1 MAKFDLKK
9 YLKEGKLHKNK
20 KTLNESCPGYDD
32 RGFGDPLPTLDSIQ
46 QDYELSQSE
55 EDEEIEH
62 EEESEGD
69 DATEILDD
77 VEELELDISN
87 STVNINLGEEIQKET
102 IVLSDPP
109 LEIEEEDHSMF
120 NASILTLSNGKT
132 LEVDVIELMD
142 NLVDNLDESAMK
154 LWIEFK
160 DKMGNR

>member
-32 RGFGDPLPTLDSIQ
+32 RGFGDP
-46 QDYELSQSE
+46 LSQSE

-120 NASILTLSNGKT
+120 NASVLTLSNGQT

-160 DKMGNR
+160 DKMENR

>member
-1 MAKFDLKK
+1 MIFIIKTPKKMAKFDLKK

-77 VEELELDISN
+77 VVFEPP
-87 STVNINLGEEIQKET
+87 
-102 IVLSDPP
+102 SDGASGSAAH
-109 LEIEEEDHSMF
+109 HS
-120 NASILTLSNGKT
+120 
-132 LEVDVIELMD
+132 
-142 NLVDNLDESAMK
+142 
-154 LWIEFK
+154 
-160 DKMGNR
+160 